1 MRKTKIIC
9 TLGPATDD
17 EQILRELML
26 NGMDVARFN
35 MSHQTH
41 ECHLER
47 IKLVKR
53 LRDEL
58 NLPIALLLDTKGP
71 EIRTG
76 VFKDKK
82 VFLETNQT
90 FTLVTTEDIEG
101 DSTRCSISFSGL
113 YDDVNI
119 GSKIL
124 IDDGL
129 IELKVTEKKDGD
141 IICTVI
147 NGGYVSSNKGINVPN
162 ITLSLPFL
170 SDRDRDDIK
179 FGVENDFDFIA
190 ASFTRSAQDIEDL
203 KNELA
208 KNHCSNIRII
218 AKIENSDGVNNIDEI
233 VRASDG
239 IMVARGDLGVEI
251 PLEEIPVLQK
261 QLIKKAFDAG
271 KQVITA
277 TQMLDSM
284 VKNPRPTRAE
294 TTDVANAIYDGT
306 SGIMLSGETAAGQF
320 PVESVRTM
328 ALIAERTEMDIDY
341 VSRFEKYYRFERP
354 DVTSAISHATCTTAH
369 DLGATA
375 IMTVSKSGKTAAMIS
390 KYRPQC
396 MIVGGT
402 TDKKVWR
409 QMNIFWGVTPV
420 MVDEKQNTDDLF
432 NHVIEVAENHGL
444 VKNGD
449 LAVITAGIPL
459 GISGTTNMLKV
470 HLVGDVLAS
479 GTTVVGSGIACGSLC
494 VCSSEEE
501 AFEKF
506 RDGDILVLP
515 KTTNKV
521 LPIIKKASGVIT
533 EVGGSTSHAAI
544 ACLALGIPVIVGANN
559 ATMLL
564 KDGVTVTMDA
574 KKSIVFSGNSK

>member
-17 EQILRELML
+17 EQVLRELML

-41 ECHLER
+41 EVHLER
-47 IKLVKR
+47 VKLIKK
-53 LRDEL
+53 LRKEL
-58 NLPIALLLDTKGP
+58 DLPVALLLDTKGP

-82 VFLETNQT
+82 VLLETNQT
-90 FTLVTTEDIEG
+90 FTLVTTGDIEG
-101 DSTRCSISFSGL
+101 DSTRCSVSFKGL

-129 IELKVTEKKDGD
+129 IELKVVEKKKGD

-170 SDRDRDDIK
+170 SSRDRDDIK

-203 KNELA
+203 KDELE
-208 KNHCSNIRII
+208 KNHCSNMRII

-233 VRASDG
+233 VRISDG
-239 IMVARGDLGVEI
+239 IMVARGDLGVEV

-306 SGIMLSGETAAGQF
+306 SGIMLSGETAAGQY
-320 PVESVRTM
+320 PVESVKTM

-341 VSRFEKYYRFERP
+341 IGRFEKNYRFGRP

-369 DLGATA
+369 DLGAAA

-396 MIVGGT
+396 MIVGGA
-402 TDKKVWR
+402 TDEKVWR
-409 QMNIFWGVTPV
+409 QMNILWGVKPV

-470 HLVGDVLAS
+470 HLVGDILAS
-479 GTTVVGSGIACGSLC
+479 GTTVVGGGIACGSLC
-494 VCSSEEE
+494 VCNSEEE
-501 AFEKF
+501 AIERF
-506 RDGDILVLP
+506 RTGDILVLP
-515 KTTNKV
+515 STSNRV
-521 LPIIKKASGVIT
+521 LSLIKKASGVIT
-533 EVGGSTSHAAI
+533 ETSGSTSHAAI
-544 ACLALGIPVIVGANN
+544 ACLALGIPVIVGAQN
-559 ATMLL
+559 ATKLL
-564 KDGVTVTMDA
+564 KDGTTVTMDA
-574 KKSIVFSGNSK
+574 GKAIVFSGNSK

>member
-9 TLGPATDD
+9 TLGPSTDN
-17 EQILRELML
+17 EQVLRELML

-41 ECHLER
+41 EYHLER

-58 NLPIALLLDTKGP
+58 NLPIAMLLDTKGP

-76 VFKDKK
+76 TFKDKK

-90 FTLVTTEDIEG
+90 FTLVTNESIEG
-101 DSTRCSISFSGL
+101 DENHCSISFSGL

-129 IELKVTEKKDGD
+129 IELKVIEKKDGG

-203 KNELA
+203 KDELE
-208 KNHCSNIRII
+208 KNHCKNIKII
-218 AKIENSDGVNNIDEI
+218 AKIENSDGINNIDEI
-233 VRASDG
+233 VRVSDG
-239 IMVARGDLGVEI
+239 IMVARGDLGVEV

-284 VKNPRPTRAE
+284 IKNPRPTRAE

-306 SGIMLSGETAAGQF
+306 SGIMLSGETAAGLY
-320 PVESVRTM
+320 PVESVKTM
-328 ALIAERTEMDIDY
+328 SLIAERTEMDIDY
-341 VSRFEKYYRFERP
+341 IGRFEKACRNERP
-354 DVTSAISHATCTTAH
+354 NVTSAISHATCTTAH

-375 IMTVSKSGKTAAMIS
+375 IMTVSKSGKTASMIS

-402 TDKKVWR
+402 TSKKVWR
-409 QMNIFWGVTPV
+409 QMNILWGVKPI
-420 MVDEKQNTDDLF
+420 MVEEKQNTDDLF
-432 NHVIEVAENHGL
+432 NHVIEVAEREGL

-449 LAVITAGIPL
+449 IAVITAGIPL

-470 HLVGDVLAS
+470 HLVGDILAS
-479 GTTVVGSGIACGSLC
+479 GTTVVGNGIACGSLC
-494 VCSSEEE
+494 VCNTEDE
-501 AFEKF
+501 AIEKF

-515 KTTNKV
+515 KTSNRV
-521 LPIIKKASGVIT
+521 LPLIKKASGVIT
-533 EVGGSTSHAAI
+533 EINGSTSHAAI
-544 ACLALGIPVIVGANN
+544 ACLALGKPVIVGAEN
-559 ATMLL
+559 ATRLL
-564 KDGVTVTMDA
+564 KDGTTVTMDA
-574 KKSIVFSGNSK
+574 GKSIVFSK